1 MPLPFHLNLR
11 SDGCVVSL
19 IRTDQNARVEL
30 GIAYPQED
38 NRRERVPAGFGIDDR
53 SPRTAELATIN
64 IPLSPRTQTILSY
77 RLPPEIRRQVNA
89 ELSPLVHSRHELL
102 PGVQQR
108 IRIDYASFDS
118 DIKSPFN

>member
-11 SDGCVVSL
+11 SDGRVVSL
-19 IRTDQNARVEL
+19 IRTDENARVEL
-30 GIAYPQED
+30 GIAHPQED
-38 NRRERVPAGFGIDDR
+38 NRRECVPTGFGIDNR
-53 SPRTAELATIN
+53 SPRSTELATIN

-77 RLPPEIRRQVNA
+77 RLPPQVRRQINA
-89 ELSPLVHSRHELL
+89 ELSPIVHSRLELL

-118 DIKSPFN
+118 SIKTPST